1 MRRARLTRTAVGAAV
16 AITTVITAAVTLLG
30 PISAAS
36 ADTLYQ
42 PTNITFSV
50 NPGFTAQNCS
60 QYWAFP
66 SMGGYTDYDGTS
78 DVGNAQGQLR
88 ANFDFPVPIS
98 TADIQITAPQGP
110 TPADLPAGAPWG
122 TIFPSETTT
131 NATTESLWN
140 DYNCT
145 QQPSNNF
152 YIVNYLVTGK
162 LATEPNAPSTC
173 GTHGDSACTCPDAG
187 GTGSEVSGVSV
198 NSAGNVATITTDFT
212 VFGEYCVASNM
223 EVDIADVVNPVEGS
237 YTGLQYSVL
246 VEDPGVYSAVP
257 APSTSTL
264 TYTAGSPDPDTSQ
277 LSETVPSNSTGQTNA
292 ISATANPASGAT
304 VTATI
309 YDSCYNPISN
319 LPIYIGAAP
328 GSPGGETEPTSNS
341 SSSVP
346 TTNDQGQAQYYA
358 WSTTATTANNPDLFF
373 GEIYYA
379 SNSANNQY
387 IDQTVA
393 PPSPSTTEGSSCDQ
407 DAEPSESLQTVSLY
421 VTAADPSPASGSGAY
436 SSEVEANDPE
446 QTVSDVPPCT
456 VDVQSTSVTVDSTAT
471 VCLHLV
477 DQWDNPEVQN
487 SIVLTPIQSAN
498 QPTNDFKDVSVTA
511 DYPSGSWDGTDGHDF
526 DCASGPA
533 SVIPG
538 ASCTTD
544 EGWTVFSV
552 QDTKDQ
558 SVSFEI
564 TDETDG
570 YTFPYT
576 DSGDT
581 DEGNI
586 PVTTFTVGP
595 TSATTSA
602 VNVDGGQSA
611 NVLADDSA
619 EATVTV
625 TLLDD
630 HGNPESGK
638 EVELLTEGGP
648 TGTITPTDPWTTGS
662 VEGTTNANGVAVFN
676 IVNGTLG
683 TTEYEAYDVS
693 DGLFLSNTNQLVS
706 VNWVTGAVSA
716 SNSSVAAAPSTVV
729 GDGQGV
735 STVTVTVND
744 VGDHPLAGETVAL
757 DTSSFPDLTVVP
769 PAATTNFAG
778 VATFEV
784 RSTSPESV
792 DIPVLVGATSP
803 VTLSNDADIDF
814 TLPVTTTSTG
824 WSLAGGTCLVD
835 SVLWS
840 NTHDG
845 SPVADGC
852 DSADVT
858 ASLANGTTPIS
869 GLTVELITGTALSGP
884 TLTTNG
890 SGDVSFPVSLSP
902 TSSDLTQTYS
912 LLDVSDND
920 RLVGTVTIT
929 FVPIPDEAHQSTV
942 LPPSQAVYT
951 YDPSQPADTQTAVV
965 TVHLASPTG
974 EAIQGDT
981 VSLAQIG
988 GSSVA
993 TITPVSSD
1001 VSDASGD
1008 VAFDVT
1014 DPDVDSVVL
1023 QATDTS
1029 TSVTL
1034 AETAIVNFVLRPNE
1048 AEISTVAVNPDAV
1061 EANGASTS
1069 TITVTLEN
1077 NGVFLAGDTVSLS
1090 QGHGHAVI
1098 TTADPVSN
1106 AAGQVTF
1113 KVSDFTPES
1122 IAFEAT
1128 DLTTGT
1134 LLDHDGVVTFTTP
1147 PGGPLQ
1153 PSVTSVAPDSG
1164 PGSGG
1169 TVVTVTGT
1177 NLVDVTKVDFGTVP
1191 ATTFSTTVAGT
1202 TLVAVSPIPVA
1213 AGAVDVTVTNPV
1225 GTSATNSGDVFT
1237 YTSAAPLT
1245 VTDVYPN
1252 AGPITGGTT
1261 VTLSGTDFAN
1271 VRSVDFGTKSATF
1284 HTNANG
1290 TITAVAPSATSAATV
1305 AVTVATSG
1313 ATSFDSAQ
1321 AGFTYQRPEVVT
1333 PSVHALSSR
1342 SGPLAGGN
1350 VITITGAGFT
1360 TGARVRFGATLARVV
1375 RVTSTVL
1382 RVVVPRGARA
1392 GKVTVTVTTTD
1403 GTSRAV
1409 AAATYTYS
1417 APRPRATRT

>member
-1 MRRARLTRTAVGAAV
+1 MRRARITRTAVAV
-16 AITTVITAAVTLLG
+16 AVALATAVTVLG
-30 PISAAS
+30 PITAAS

-42 PTNITFSV
+42 PTNISFSV

-66 SMGGYTDYDGTS
+66 SKGGYTNYAGTS
-78 DVGNAQGQLR
+78 DVGNAQGQLQ

-98 TADIQITAPQGP
+98 QADVQITAPQGP

-122 TIFPSETTT
+122 TVFPPGTIT
-131 NATTESLWN
+131 NATTESLWST
-140 DYNCT
+140 YGCT
-145 QQPSNNF
+145 QQSGNDF
-152 YIVNYLVTGK
+152 YLVNYLVSGT

-173 GTHGDSACTCPDAG
+173 GSNGTSACTCPAAG
-187 GTGSEVSGVSV
+187 EIGSELSSVSV
-198 NSAGNVATITTDFT
+198 NAAGNVATIDADFT
-212 VFGEYCVASNM
+212 AFGEYCVASDM
-223 EVDIADVVNPVEGS
+223 KVDIADVINPVEGS

-264 TYTAGSPDPDTSQ
+264 TYSAGSPDPDTSQ
-277 LSETVPSNSTGQTNA
+277 LSETVPSNSTGQTDA
-292 ISATANPASGAT
+292 IAATANPASGAT
-304 VTATI
+304 VTATV
-309 YDSCYNPISN
+309 YDSCYNPIAN
-319 LPIYIGAAP
+319 VPIYIGAAP
-328 GSPGGETEPTSNS
+328 GSPGGETEPVSNS

-358 WSTTATTANNPDLFF
+358 WSTTATTPGNPDLFF
-373 GEIYYA
+373 GEFYYA
-379 SNSANNQY
+379 TDSANNKF
-387 IDQTVA
+387 IDVNPL
-393 PPSPSTTEGSSCDQ
+393 PPTPSADEGSSCD
-407 DAEPSESLQTVSLY
+407 ENSVPTETLQTVSLF

-436 SSEVEANDPE
+436 SSLVEANSPD
-446 QTVSDVPPCT
+446 QTTSGVPPCT
-456 VDVQSTSVTVDSTAT
+456 VATQSTSVTVDSTAT

-498 QPTNDFKDVSVTA
+498 QTYNDFKDVAVTA
-511 DYPSGSWDGTDGHDF
+511 EYPSGSWDSADDQDF

-538 ASCTTD
+538 ASCTTN
-544 EGWTVFSV
+544 EGWTVFTV

-558 SVSFEI
+558 PVSFEI

-576 DSGDT
+576 DSGNT
-581 DEGNI
+581 DAGNI

-619 EATVTV
+619 QATVTV

-630 HGNPESGK
+630 HGNPEQNK
-638 EVELLTEGGP
+638 QVELLTEGGP

-662 VEGTTNANGVAVFN
+662 HEGRTNANGVAVFN

-683 TTEYEAYDVS
+683 TTEYEAYDVT
-693 DGLFLSNTNQLVS
+693 DGLFLDNTNQLVT
-706 VNWVTGAVSA
+706 VDWVTGAVSTT
-716 SNSSVAAAPSTVV
+716 NSTVSAAPSIVV

-735 STVTVTVND
+735 STVTVGVND

-778 VATFEV
+778 LATFEV

-803 VTLSNDADIDF
+803 LTLASHADIDF
-814 TLPVTTTSTG
+814 TLPVTSTTTG
-824 WSLAGGTCLVD
+824 WSLAGGTCVVD
-835 SVLWS
+835 SVTWS
-840 NTHDG
+840 NTYDG

-852 DSADVT
+852 NSADVT
-858 ASLANGTTPIS
+858 ATLANGSTPIA
-869 GLTVELITGTALSGP
+869 GLSVELITGTATSGP

-890 SGDVSFPVSLSP
+890 SGVVSFPVDLSP
-902 TSSDLTQTYS
+902 TSSELTQTYS
-912 LLDVSDND
+912 LLDQSDND

-942 LPPSQAVYT
+942 LPSSQSVYT
-951 YDPSQPADTQTAVV
+951 YDASQPAGTQTAVV
-965 TVHLASPTG
+965 TVHLADSTG
-974 EAIQGDT
+974 AAITGDT
-981 VSLAQIG
+981 VTLAQIG
-988 GSSVA
+988 GTSVA
-993 TITPVSSD
+993 TITPVGSD

-1023 QATDTS
+1023 QATDT
-1029 TSVTL
+1029 TASVTL
-1034 AETAIVNFVLRPNE
+1034 AETATVNFVLRPNE
-1048 AEISTVAVNPDAV
+1048 AEISTVAVAPDTV

-1077 NGVFLAGDTVSLS
+1077 NGVFLAGNTVSLS
-1090 QGHGHAVI
+1090 QGQGHAMI

-1122 IAFEAT
+1122 IAFQAT

-1147 PGGPLQ
+1147 PGGPLL
-1153 PSVTSVAPDSG
+1153 PAVTSVSPDSG

-1177 NLVDVTKVDFGTVP
+1177 NLVDVTSVDFGTVP
-1191 ATTFSTTVAGT
+1191 ATTYSTTAAGT
-1202 TLVAVSPIPVA
+1202 TLVAVSPIPLA

-1225 GTSATNSGDVFT
+1225 GTSATNAGDVFT

-1252 AGPITGGTT
+1252 AGPLVGGTT
-1261 VTLSGTDFAN
+1261 VTLSGTDFDN
-1271 VRSVDFGTKSATF
+1271 VRTVDFGTTSATF

-1290 TITAVAPSATSAATV
+1290 TITAVAPRATSAATV
-1305 AVTVATSG
+1305 TVTVATAAAS
-1313 ATSFDSAQ
+1313 SFDSAQ
-1321 AGFTYQRPEVVT
+1321 AAFTYQKPALVT

-1350 VITITGAGFT
+1350 EITITGSGFT
-1360 TGARVRFGATLARVV
+1360 AGARVRFGSTLAKVV
-1375 RVTSTVL
+1375 SVGRTGTTL
-1382 RVVVPRGARA
+1382 RVVVPRGTRA
-1392 GKVTVTVTTTD
+1392 GTVKVTVTTSG
-1403 GTSRAV
+1403 GTSRGP

-1417 APRPRATRT
+1417 APRSHATRT